1 MRAAAYT
8 AFTVNAMQARLAYR
22 HTIWAGAFG
31 DLVFTFARIAI
42 WISVF
47 GAAGSAAVFDGVTLP
62 DMITYAL
69 LAGPLLYWDYSRL
82 LNDVGTAVRSGD
94 VAVYLLKP
102 LHYPGYL
109 LASHF
114 GNFIFELA
122 AITLPVALVIGLVF
136 GLLPPASLF
145 HGLAFLAY
153 WPLSFMILF
162 ALATLLGLAA
172 FWLMTAQ
179 SLDWFFNAIMT
190 LLSGGMVPLWFF
202 PAWLAAVAGH
212 LPFAWVS
219 YYPAAVYL
227 GKLDVAN
234 TLLYFAIGLA
244 WLAALLLAL
253 AWLWSRARHRLIVQ
267 GG

>member
-1 MRAAAYT
+1 MKARAYA
-8 AFTVNAMQARLAYR
+8 AFTVNALQTRLTYR

-31 DLVFTFARIAI
+31 DLVFIFARIAI
-42 WISVF
+42 WVSVY
-47 GAAGSAAVFDGVTLP
+47 GAAGAASAANGVTLP
-62 DMITYAL
+62 EMITYSL

-82 LNDVGTAVRSGD
+82 LADVGTAIRSGD

-102 LHYPGYL
+102 LHYPAYL
-109 LASHF
+109 AASHLGHF
-114 GNFIFELA
+114 LFELA
-122 AITLPVALVIGLVF
+122 ASTVPVAVIILLVF
-136 GLLPPASLF
+136 GLQPPASLF

-162 ALATLLGLAA
+162 TLATLLGLAA
-172 FWLMTAQ
+172 FWLMTVQ

-202 PAWLAAVAGH
+202 PGWLAAIAGH
-212 LPFAWVS
+212 LPFAWIS

-227 GKLDVAN
+227 GKLEPGQ
-234 TLLYFAIGLA
+234 TLLYFGIGLV
-244 WLAALLLAL
+244 WLAVLLASL
-253 AWLWSRARHRLIVQ
+253 AWLWSRARDRLIVQ